1 MASPM
6 KSNRFTFSPSAG
18 SLLAPP
24 CERHLMNSYVLEV
37 FPRGTGSFSAIAFLE
52 TDEDGNPT
60 RCHFSS
66 PHPLRR
72 SQRRAMQNL
81 SDEITQAIGDDF
93 VQRLAGADVVLIAA

>member
-1 MASPM
+1 M

-18 SLLAPP
+18 SPLAPP
-24 CERHLMNSYVLEV
+24 KERHLMNSYIVEV

-52 TDEDGNPT
+52 TDDDNQPT
-60 RCHFSS
+60 QCHFAS
-66 PHPLRR
+66 PPPLRR

-93 VQRLAGADVVLIAA
+93 VQRLAGADAVLIAA